1 VWIEILSEHD
11 RMIDVWRK
19 AKELIACGVPNVWI
33 IDPITL
39 DSQLMTQAGGPNAV
53 PDRTLRIPDTP
64 IVIPLVDVMA
74 E

>member
-1 VWIEILSEHD
+1 LWIEILSEDD

-39 DSQLMTQAGGPNAV
+39 DSQLTQAGGPNAV
-53 PDRTLRIPDTP
+53 PDRTPRIPDTP